1 LDLGSDVEVLNVAG
15 NVILGAVSGTM
26 LVSIVQAR
34 VAATFFFFFGGSL
47 SFLQNLMQLLVVI
60 FVMVEHTKIW
70 LHTSPIS

>member
-26 LVSIVQAR
+26 LVSIVQAG

-47 SFLQNLMQLLVVI
+47 SFLQNLIQLLVVI